1 MRDIFISYAR
11 EDKARAA
18 ALAKALE
25 KSGWSVWWDRKI
37 PPGKTFSSVI
47 EAEIEAAKCV
57 VVLWSEDSI
66 ESDWVQNEAS
76 EGARKRIL
84 VPALIDEVKIPFEFR
99 RIQAADLTD
108 WQAQPNHPGFT
119 NLMNAISQHVGPPKA
134 IEEKATPIA
143 ISEARTETDRESKK
157 EKIAPGGQ
165 RPDSGRRKIFIACA
179 LLGVI
184 VAVVGIWIYTF
195 KTQKSEVKEL
205 NRKIKVIVSKLDRL
219 VQSAA
224 EVKSMDEL
232 NRLDQ
237 VIHENYM
244 PRWNKLHTQAEGQN
258 INVDAWT
265 ERVDLINRRWQE
277 LFAAKQQELSISDQ
291 DSKAKEL
298 SRKFDSL
305 ISELRSQITNGSKTT
320 SISELERLNKLVYGK
335 YEPTWKELQTDAKS
349 QNINVDAWMRKI
361 VLLER
366 RWQDTYKAKRK
377 ELSAT
382 RIRPP
387 GAIRVE

>member
-134 IEEKATPIA
+134 IEEKETPIA

-195 KTQKSEVKEL
+195 ETQKSEVKEL

-305 ISELRSQITNGSKTT
+305 ISELRSQIANGSKTT

>member
-134 IEEKATPIA
+134 IEEKETPIA

-195 KTQKSEVKEL
+195 ETQKSEVKEL

-244 PRWNKLHTQAEGQN
+244 PQWNKLHTQAEGQN

-305 ISELRSQITNGSKTT
+305 ISELRSQIANGSKTT

>member
-25 KSGWSVWWDRKI
+25 KNGWSVWWDRNI
-37 PPGKTFSSVI
+37 PPGKTFSRVI

-84 VPALIDEVKIPFEFR
+84 VPALIDDVKIPFEFR

-119 NLMNAISQHVGPPKA
+119 NLMNAISQHVGSPKA
-134 IEEKATPIA
+134 IEEKKTPIP
-143 ISEARTETDRESKK
+143 ISEARKEADRQSKK
-157 EKIAPGGQ
+157 EKMAPGGQ

-195 KTQKSEVKEL
+195 KSQKSEVKEL
-205 NRKIKVIVSKLDRL
+205 NKKIQVIVTKLDKL

-232 NRLDQ
+232 KRLDQ
-237 VIHENYM
+237 VIHNNYI

-258 INVDAWT
+258 INVNVWIK
-265 ERVDLINRRWQE
+265 RVDLINRRWQE
-277 LFAAKQQELSISDQ
+277 LFDAKQQELSS
-291 DSKAKEL
+291 
-298 SRKFDSL
+298 
-305 ISELRSQITNGSKTT
+305 T
-320 SISELERLNKLVYGK
+320 RL
-335 YEPTWKELQTDAKS
+335 
-349 QNINVDAWMRKI
+349 
-361 VLLER
+361 
-366 RWQDTYKAKRK
+366 
-377 ELSAT
+377 
-382 RIRPP
+382 RPP
-387 GAIRVE
+387 GTIRVE